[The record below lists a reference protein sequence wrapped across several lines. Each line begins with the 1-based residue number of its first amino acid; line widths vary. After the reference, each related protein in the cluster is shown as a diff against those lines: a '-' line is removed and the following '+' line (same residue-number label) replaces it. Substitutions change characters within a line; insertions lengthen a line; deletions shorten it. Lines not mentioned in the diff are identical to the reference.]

1 MFLLETDFHEPII
14 LATWLDVAA
23 HPLFP
28 VANVFER
35 MPFGWQ
41 AI

>member
-1 MFLLETDFHEPII
+1 MEMDFHEPII
-14 LATWLDVAA
+14 LNTWIEVER

-28 VANVFER
+28 IANVFEKL
-35 MPFGWQ
+35 PFGWQ